1 VLRGIF
7 SRLGLIAEGKL
18 RSPRAAEARSH
29 VSSNST
35 NWAQMFGD
43 SESSTGVAVTPET
56 ALRTAAVF
64 ACVNVISGTIG
75 TLPARVYRR
84 LEGGGREQATEHP
97 LYSLLHDAPND
108 LLTSCEFREMMQAHL
123 CLRGNAYARIVRDGS
138 GAVSYIDPFHP
149 DRVSMFKRGRVV
161 TYSVQRPEGG
171 GQDIL
176 RSDEMLD
183 KKALELMRTEWE
195 RSHGGIENANKTAIL
210 FGGLKYSGVSMS
222 NEDAQFLETRKFQV
236 TDIARIFRVPP
247 HKIGDLGQAT
257 FSNIEHQSI
266 EFVTDCIRPWV
277 VRWEQRM
284 NQVLLTPIERKEY
297 YIELS
302 LDALLR
308 GDTIS
313 RYGAYKVGREAGF
326 LSANDIRDRENMNRI
341 EGGDSYMQPMNFT
354 RLGEFSQPDSE
365 QANQSTE

>member
-1 VLRGIF
+1 
-7 SRLGLIAEGKL
+7 
-18 RSPRAAEARSH
+18 
-29 VSSNST
+29 
-35 NWAQMFGD
+35 
-43 SESSTGVAVTPET
+43 
-56 ALRTAAVF
+56 
-64 ACVNVISGTIG
+64 
-75 TLPARVYRR
+75 
-84 LEGGGREQATEHP
+84 
-97 LYSLLHDAPND
+97 
-108 LLTSCEFREMMQAHL
+108 
-123 CLRGNAYARIVRDGS
+123 
-138 GAVSYIDPFHP
+138 
-149 DRVSMFKRGRVV
+149 
-161 TYSVQRPEGG
+161 
-171 GQDIL
+171 
-176 RSDEMLD
+176 MLD